1 MKQLI
6 KWVRHVLFGSSPL
19 INRRLTVTD
28 RQNKITIMSEEL
40 DGSLYSSQLLSFS
53 LDRLKKEPKLLAEEE
68 LRLQRA
74 LQTTATT
81 HYDAFIK
88 TASCLQ
94 TIDTELQSVCGHL
107 DHLLQVSV
115 MLANRMKFE
124 RTVACILVANV
135 LSVQV

>member
-1 MKQLI
+1 
-6 KWVRHVLFGSSPL
+6 
-19 INRRLTVTD
+19 
-28 RQNKITIMSEEL
+28 MSEHL

-68 LRLQRA
+68 TRLQRA

-81 HYDAFIK
+81 HDDAFIK

-107 DHLLQVSV
+107 DHLLQVS
-115 MLANRMKFE
+115 LGLNDKQCGGE
-124 RTVACILVANV
+124 ACDALQPACLVAKHPYCTQRTSACATTW
-135 LSVQV
+135 LAI

>member
-1 MKQLI
+1 M
-6 KWVRHVLFGSSPL
+6 
-19 INRRLTVTD
+19 TD
-28 RQNKITIMSEEL
+28 QQL
-40 DGSLYSSQLLSFS
+40 DGGAALGYSSQLLSFS

-94 TIDTELQSVCGHL
+94 TIDTELNSVCGHL
-107 DHLLQVSV
+107 DHLLQVSS
-115 MLANRMKFE
+115 LDGAKCSSLKRWAHQEAF
-124 RTVACILVANV
+124 
-135 LSVQV
+135 VQNMHVQINIDVHASA